1 MPKITIR
8 ECQHTDRADEG
19 FLATVSIDGQTQYPI
34 TVRDPFDP
42 KQERDLE
49 FYFEEW
55 IQFPFDQQVRSQRAA
70 ASIECYG
77 QQLFKDV
84 FADRDAYGD
93 YQQACR
99 SGLANLQIE
108 IEGESPDF
116 QALHWEAMQDPK
128 LPRPLAVD
136 CVFTRKRFQRGVV
149 QIDLQPSSVINLL
162 VVTARPDEEEDVG
175 YRTISRPLIDAI
187 EAGRLRVNVEL
198 LRPGTLEALSA
209 HLEGKAGF
217 YHIIHFDAHG
227 GLMTYAQLQEQVKR
241 NRYVFKSLGQPKVPK
256 YEGLKAFLLLEG
268 EQKGQAEPL
277 EAQQLADLLT
287 GKGIPVCILNACQ
300 SGKQVML
307 SGTETSL
314 GSRLMA
320 AGVQMVV
327 AMGYTVTATAA
338 ALMMKTLYG
347 QLFSTEADD
356 RIPEAIRRGRKAL
369 YTDKYRRVYFNQIEP
384 LEDWLLPVVYA
395 NRAVDLRLQPFT
407 PEQEEVYFTR
417 EDERFRFESS
427 DQKAT
432 FGFVGRDLEILKI
445 EKALLRHNVLL
456 LQGMGGTGKT
466 TLLNYLRDWWQRT
479 NFVKDVF
486 YFGYDEK
493 AYTLQQILSEI
504 GKRVFKRFEFANFQA
519 MGLGAQ
525 RRKLADV
532 LKAERYAIV
541 LDNLESVTGEALAI
555 QNTLPEKEREE
566 IKKFLLA
573 LTGKETK
580 GQTIVV
586 LGSRS
591 DEAWLRDV
599 FTGEKGV
606 NRYRLRGLDAEAR
619 SLLAE
624 KILASTALSQREIE
638 EIRQDESF
646 GRLMKL
652 LAGYP
657 LAMEVVLAN
666 LARQSAAEV
675 LAGLDAADVDL
686 DSKTEDKT
694 KSILKCVEYS
704 HSNLSAAAQKLLLCL
719 APFKGFIFRPFLPQ
733 YAQELQKL
741 EPFAEWALDQFD
753 AAVDEAM
760 RWGLLSPYFDGEDG
774 RLLRIQPVFPY
785 FLKAKLA
792 DVDEAVRA
800 GLATGFKNHYRS
812 LAAQYK
818 QMMQSKE
825 PEQRKLGLFFCGLE
839 YENL

>member
-1 MPKITIR
+1 M
-8 ECQHTDRADEG
+8 
-19 FLATVSIDGQTQYPI
+19 
-34 TVRDPFDP
+34 
-42 KQERDLE
+42 
-49 FYFEEW
+49 
-55 IQFPFDQQVRSQRAA
+55 
-70 ASIECYG
+70 
-77 QQLFKDV
+77 
-84 FADRDAYGD
+84 
-93 YQQACR
+93 
-99 SGLANLQIE
+99 
-108 IEGESPDF
+108 
-116 QALHWEAMQDPK
+116 
-128 LPRPLAVD
+128 
-136 CVFTRKRFQRGVV
+136 
-149 QIDLQPSSVINLL
+149 
-162 VVTARPDEEEDVG
+162 
-175 YRTISRPLIDAI
+175 
-187 EAGRLRVNVEL
+187 
-198 LRPGTLEALSA
+198 
-209 HLEGKAGF
+209 
-217 YHIIHFDAHG
+217 
-227 GLMTYAQLQEQVKR
+227 
-241 NRYVFKSLGQPKVPK
+241 
-256 YEGLKAFLLLEG
+256 
-268 EQKGQAEPL
+268 

-327 AMGYTVTATAA
+327 AMGYTVTASAA
-338 ALMMKTLYG
+338 ALMMETLYG
-347 QLFSTEADD
+347 QLFATEADNG
-356 RIPEAIRRGRKAL
+356 IPEAIRRGRKAL
-369 YTDKYRRVYFNQIEP
+369 YTDKYRRVYFNEIEP

-407 PEQEEVYFTR
+407 PEQEEVYFTQ
-417 EDERFRFESS
+417 EDERFRFTQPTYS
-427 DQKAT
+427 
-432 FGFVGRDLEILKI
+432 FVGRDLEILKI

-479 NFVKDVF
+479 NFVVDVF

-493 AYTLQQILSEI
+493 AYTLQQILYEV
-504 GKRVFKRFEFANFQA
+504 GKRVFKKFEFANFQA
-519 MGLGAQ
+519 MGPGAQ
-525 RRKLADV
+525 RRKLVAV

-555 QNTLPEKEREE
+555 QNTLPEAEREE
-566 IKKFLLA
+566 IRKFLLA
-573 LTGKETK
+573 LSEGNAE
-580 GQTIVV
+580 GQTKVV

-591 DEAWLRDV
+591 DEAWLQDA
-599 FTGEKGV
+599 FTVGNQV

-619 SLLAE
+619 TVLAE
-624 KILASTALSQREIE
+624 KILTSTALSQREIE

-686 DSKTEDKT
+686 DSQTEDKT

-719 APFKGFIFRPFLPQ
+719 APFKGFIDRADLAN
-733 YAQELQKL
+733 YGQELQKL
-741 EPFAEWALDQFD
+741 EPFADWEFDQFD

-800 GLATGFKNHYRS
+800 GLATGFKEHYRG

-825 PEQRKLGLFFCGLE
+825 SEQRKLGLFFCGLE
-839 YENL
+839 YENLFSALQTCLARQESISIYFCLYDYLDKSNNSAESITAL